1 MAIGRMVCDVAKPK
15 YLIRILF
22 QHKSV
27 HQKTHTN
34 CRRSNPEPRNQW
46 QVLIKNAQWVC
57 TKPMKNP
64 SVVRTHN
71 MWGRT
76 QVLVI
81 LIVAS
86 RRLDL
91 VRSMRATM
99 RPGTELIPPSRHTSI
114 EVRPVC
120 QQYDQDSIT
129 FVLGLYLTD
138 SPANKC
144 VSILIFVLFITIGR
158 WLTK

>member
-1 MAIGRMVCDVAKPK
+1 MVTGRMISDVAKPK
-15 YLIRILF
+15 YSSRILF

-27 HQKTHTN
+27 RQKSHTN
-34 CRRSNPEPRNQW
+34 CRRSNPELRNQW
-46 QVLIKNAQWVC
+46 KVLIKNAHWVC
-57 TKPMKNP
+57 TKLMKNT

-76 QVLVI
+76 QVLVL

-99 RPGTELIPPSRHTSI
+99 RPGTELTPPLRHTFI
-114 EVRPVC
+114 GGRPVC
-120 QQYDQDSIT
+120 QQYNQDIIT
-129 FVLGLYLTD
+129 FVLTLFLTD
-138 SPANKC
+138 SSAKKC
-144 VSILIFVLFITIGR
+144 VSILSFFP
-158 WLTK
+158 